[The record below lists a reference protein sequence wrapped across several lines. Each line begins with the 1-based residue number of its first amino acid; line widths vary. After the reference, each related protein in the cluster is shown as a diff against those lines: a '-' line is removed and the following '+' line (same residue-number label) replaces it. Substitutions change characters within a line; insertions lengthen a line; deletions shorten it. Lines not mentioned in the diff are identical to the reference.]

1 MLAVLV
7 STCKHLS
14 QQGGF
19 QSDRIVKWA
28 CWRWPIALVRGV
40 CAVGTPFDILGGCG
54 ADRGGGR
61 LDGSARGLGVVLAA
75 WGRGGGARGLGAW
88 RWCSRLGGLLGV
100 RQSWLRLA
108 QSGGWFPKNVAR
120 NFHVNLSNF
129 ELASL
134 ELQRFQALL
143 KVQAIELRATFG
155 VARGLGEARWLGAA
169 RRLGGSAARLA
180 LDDVDGQAA
189 LRGLLV
195 LREHVVAGLAHRLD
209 DDVQAHRVPAVA
221 P

>member
-28 CWRWPIALVRGV
+28 CWCWPIAIVRGV
-40 CAVGTPFDILGGCG
+40 CAVGTLFDILGGRG
-54 ADRGGGR
+54 ADGGGGR
-61 LDGSARGLGVVLAA
+61 LDGSARGLGA
-75 WGRGGGARGLGAW
+75 WWWCSRLGLGGGARGLGGLAVVLAAW
-88 RWCSRLGGLLGV
+88 GLLGV

-108 QSGGWFPKNVAR
+108 RSGGWFPKNVAR

-134 ELQRFQALL
+134 ELQRF
-143 KVQAIELRATFG
+143 
-155 VARGLGEARWLGAA
+155 
-169 RRLGGSAARLA
+169 
-180 LDDVDGQAA
+180 
-189 LRGLLV
+189 
-195 LREHVVAGLAHRLD
+195 
-209 DDVQAHRVPAVA
+209 
-221 P
+221 

>member
-1 MLAVLV
+1 MLAVLM

-40 CAVGTPFDILGGCG
+40 CAVGTPFDILAGRG
-54 ADRGGGR
+54 ADGGGVR
-61 LDGSARGLGVVLAA
+61 LDGSARGSGLVVVLAA
-75 WGRGGGARGLGAW
+75 W
-88 RWCSRLGGLLGV
+88 GLLGV

-134 ELQRFQALL
+134 ELQRF
-143 KVQAIELRATFG
+143 
-155 VARGLGEARWLGAA
+155 
-169 RRLGGSAARLA
+169 
-180 LDDVDGQAA
+180 
-189 LRGLLV
+189 
-195 LREHVVAGLAHRLD
+195 
-209 DDVQAHRVPAVA
+209 
-221 P
+221 

>member
-54 ADRGGGR
+54 ADGGGSR
-61 LDGSARGLGVVLAA
+61 LD
-75 WGRGGGARGLGAW
+75 GGARGLGCLAVALAARAW

-108 QSGGWFPKNVAR
+108 QPGGWFPKNVAR

-134 ELQRFQALL
+134 ELQRF
-143 KVQAIELRATFG
+143 
-155 VARGLGEARWLGAA
+155 
-169 RRLGGSAARLA
+169 
-180 LDDVDGQAA
+180 
-189 LRGLLV
+189 
-195 LREHVVAGLAHRLD
+195 
-209 DDVQAHRVPAVA
+209 
-221 P
+221 

>member
-40 CAVGTPFDILGGCG
+40 CAVGTPFDILGGRG
-54 ADRGGGR
+54 ADGGGSR
-61 LDGSARGLGVVLAA
+61 LDGSARGSGAWRCTRLGGLGGSARGLGCGIGGSVRGLGA
-75 WGRGGGARGLGAW
+75 WGLGGGARGSGAW
-88 RWCSRLGGLLGV
+88 RWCLWLGGRASGCLPVMAPPRPV
-100 RQSWLRLA
+100 R
-108 QSGGWFPKNVAR
+108 GWFPKNVAR
-120 NFHVNLSNF
+120 NFRVNLSNF

-143 KVQAIELRATFG
+143 KVQAIELRATF
-155 VARGLGEARWLGAA
+155 RGSG
-169 RRLGGSAARLA
+169 LA
-180 LDDVDGQAA
+180 LVILRFPNDVM
-189 LRGLLV
+189 
-195 LREHVVAGLAHRLD
+195 
-209 DDVQAHRVPAVA
+209 VPNNVMVSQKCRT
-221 P
+221 

>member
-40 CAVGTPFDILGGCG
+40 CAVGTSFDILGGRG
-54 ADRGGGR
+54 ADGGGGR
-61 LDGSARGLGVVLAA
+61 LDGSARGLGGLAVVLAA
-75 WGRGGGARGLGAW
+75 RAW
-88 RWCSRLGGLLGV
+88 RWCLWLGGLGGV

-134 ELQRFQALL
+134 ELQRF
-143 KVQAIELRATFG
+143 
-155 VARGLGEARWLGAA
+155 
-169 RRLGGSAARLA
+169 
-180 LDDVDGQAA
+180 
-189 LRGLLV
+189 
-195 LREHVVAGLAHRLD
+195 
-209 DDVQAHRVPAVA
+209 
-221 P
+221 

>member
-40 CAVGTPFDILGGCG
+40 CAVGTPFDIPGGRG
-54 ADRGGGR
+54 ADGGGGR
-61 LDGSARGLGVVLAA
+61 LYGS
-75 WGRGGGARGLGAW
+75 ARGLGAW
-88 RWCSRLGGLLGV
+88 RWCLWLGGLLGV

-120 NFHVNLSNF
+120 NSHVNLSNF
-129 ELASL
+129 ELTSL

-143 KVQAIELRATFG
+143 KIQAIELRATFRREG
-155 VARGLGEARWLGAA
+155 VRVSVSH
-169 RRLGGSAARLA
+169 GSAS
-180 LDDVDGQAA
+180 
-189 LRGLLV
+189 
-195 LREHVVAGLAHRLD
+195 
-209 DDVQAHRVPAVA
+209 PS
-221 P
+221 

>member
-40 CAVGTPFDILGGCG
+40 CAVGTPFDILAGRG
-54 ADRGGGR
+54 ADGGGVR
-61 LDGSARGLGVVLAA
+61 LDGSARGSGLVVVLAA
-75 WGRGGGARGLGAW
+75 RAW
-88 RWCSRLGGLLGV
+88 RWCLRLGGLLGV

-120 NFHVNLSNF
+120 NSHVNLSNF

-134 ELQRFQALL
+134 ELQRF
-143 KVQAIELRATFG
+143 
-155 VARGLGEARWLGAA
+155 
-169 RRLGGSAARLA
+169 
-180 LDDVDGQAA
+180 
-189 LRGLLV
+189 
-195 LREHVVAGLAHRLD
+195 
-209 DDVQAHRVPAVA
+209 
-221 P
+221 

>member
-40 CAVGTPFDILGGCG
+40 CAVGAPFDILGGRG
-54 ADRGGGR
+54 ADGGGVR
-61 LDGSARGLGVVLAA
+61 LDGSARGLAVVLAA
-75 WGRGGGARGLGAW
+75 W
-88 RWCSRLGGLLGV
+88 GLLGV

-143 KVQAIELRATFG
+143 NV
-155 VARGLGEARWLGAA
+155 
-169 RRLGGSAARLA
+169 
-180 LDDVDGQAA
+180 
-189 LRGLLV
+189 
-195 LREHVVAGLAHRLD
+195 
-209 DDVQAHRVPAVA
+209 
-221 P
+221 

>member
-1 MLAVLV
+1 MRWALRLTFWADAVLM
-7 STCKHLS
+7 
-14 QQGGF
+14 GE
-19 QSDRIVKWA
+19 
-28 CWRWPIALVRGV
+28 
-40 CAVGTPFDILGGCG
+40 G
-54 ADRGGGR
+54 AD
-61 LDGSARGLGVVLAA
+61 LTVALAA
-75 WGRGGGARGLGAW
+75 WGAWWWCLWLGGRGGGARGLGGLVVVLVAWGAW
-88 RWCSRLGGLLGV
+88 RWCSRLGGLLSV
-100 RQSWLRLA
+100 RQSWLCLA
-108 QSGGWFPKNVAR
+108 RSGGWFPKNVAR

-134 ELQRFQALL
+134 ELQRFWALL

-155 VARGLGEARWLGAA
+155 EARWLGGSG
-169 RRLGGSAARLA
+169 RGGSGRGGSGRGGSGRGGSGRGGAAARLA

-209 DDVQAHRVPAVA
+209 DDVQAHRVPTVA